1 MDARKGKLKQFYFAR
16 KDILYMRLYSQIFI
30 PTSFATRI
38 SSLIPANH
46 SFAICSWNG
55 LICRSCGAVID
66 LPMEPLSDIDQ
77 KAQACTAG
85 QVEDHTIFFFG
96 RCADC
101 LKKESH

>member
-1 MDARKGKLKQFYFAR
+1 
-16 KDILYMRLYSQIFI
+16 MRLYSQIFI

>member
-1 MDARKGKLKQFYFAR
+1 MDARKGKLRQFYFARKDILNHSVFAR

-77 KAQACTAG
+77 KAQACFCFPA
-85 QVEDHTIFFFG
+85 IL
-96 RCADC
+96 R
-101 LKKESH
+101 